1 MKVISA
7 VLSIFFLS
15 SGILW
20 AEPEKK
26 PGGVPSDYQIAV
38 EHLKA
43 EDYDLA
49 IENFQKAIVAEKTAT
64 GQARIY
70 NLIGVAYMKQDISP
84 QSAIGSFQQAVEL
97 DPQLAEAY
105 FNIASIYAS
114 KENNPTKAAEYFQ
127 KTIDVDPKYTR
138 AYFGLGWFS
147 LIQQQD
153 ALKALELFDKTIAD
167 NPDFAEAYYG
177 QGMAYIQLQKAHM
190 ALGAV
195 SRLRGLQRDDL
206 AATLEKIIIQVS
218 PPQGDETAAGTGSGE
233 GQNSAAKSPFQPPKP
248 PPA

>member
-1 MKVISA
+1 MKIINVVFLIS
-7 VLSIFFLS
+7 FLAT
-15 SGILW
+15 GVLW

-26 PGGVPSDYQIAV
+26 PAAVPSDYQIAV
-38 EHLKA
+38 EHLKS

-49 IENFQKAIVAEKTAT
+49 IENFQKAVLEEKTAT

-70 NLIGVAYMKQDISP
+70 NLIGVAYMQQDISS
-84 QSAIGSFQQAVEL
+84 QSAIGSFQQAIEL

-114 KENNPTKAAEYFQ
+114 KENNPTRAAEYFQ

-153 ALKALELFDKTIAD
+153 ALKALELFDRTIAD

-195 SRLRGLQRDDL
+195 SRLRSLQRDDL

-218 PPQGDETAAGTGSGE
+218 PPQGDETAAGTGDSANK
-233 GQNSAAKSPFQPPKP
+233 NSAAKSPFQPPKSP
-248 PPA
+248 TA